1 MPRSRESA
9 SADGSRKSATTG
21 HRSGSDPRREPRVDL
36 AVSSSTTSAKEPDSV
51 RWPWPVTTIVG
62 VLLVL
67 VGQWAVL
74 AGLITPAWMRTG
86 RSRFTEVLVGAGK
99 LWLTAQGVPHDLVG
113 IHVAVIPLGL
123 TLVMIV
129 SETAVVR
136 RAARSMSASLR
147 ARHQRV
153 VRRNVGELAALA
165 ATVHV
170 AVAAGVGAWAGPG
183 SWLRLIIAA
192 LLVGTFCG
200 LLGACW
206 GARRNPL
213 DRVAPRVR
221 DVILGIGVTVIT
233 CLALATLL
241 LGVALMVHAPTF
253 LDMESALGARGA
265 DGVGVIL
272 IHVAWLPV
280 IVVWALAWTL
290 GVGVFLGSGTVT
302 SALVT
307 HVTVVPAIPILA
319 ATPQSNQA
327 MTWWTLWM
335 LAPILSAVVGAV
347 FVLRGRD
354 EAYGTTTRHGLA
366 TGVGAGLVLCVLAVL
381 STGSLGTGNL
391 VRLGPNLMQFL
402 AHCVGL
408 LGASGAIT
416 GFAIGSWRWHHD
428 PSNHR
433 ISDAQA
439 AWIEPAELDE
449 ADQDTME
456 PTNHDLNRQ
465 EETDGP
471 ERGEEGQGPE
481 DPNRSDHEP
490 EALESSEALESTE
503 HAHTVGSWRG
513 WFRHLPSWL
522 RRQEKHSGTRD
533 GSDDQVA
540 EEDQETVQM
549 GRFSANRNHAASE
562 DETRR
567 VHRAGDDSE
576 CAGENASA
584 HATGTSSHSISI
596 PRPGATDA
604 PVSPEGTEVSE
615 DTAGGE
621 EDEPTIQV
629 DRLPRR

>member
-86 RSRFTEVLVGAGK
+86 RSGFTEVLVGAGK

-170 AVAAGVGAWAGPG
+170 AVATGVGVWVGPG

-221 DVILGIGVTVIT
+221 DVVLGIGVTVIT
-233 CLALATLL
+233 CLALAALL
-241 LGVALMVHAPTF
+241 LGLALMVHAPTF

-265 DGVGVIL
+265 DGVGMIL

-280 IVVWALAWTL
+280 IVVWTLAWTL

-307 HVTVVPAIPILA
+307 HVTVVPAVPILA
-319 ATPQSNQA
+319 ATPQSDQA

-391 VRLGPNLMQFL
+391 ARLGPNLMQFL

-449 ADQDTME
+449 AGQDTME

-481 DPNRSDHEP
+481 NPNRNDHEP
-490 EALESSEALESTE
+490 ETLEPTE
-503 HAHTVGSWRG
+503 RVHAIGSWRG
-513 WFRHLPSWL
+513 WFHHLPSWL
-522 RRQEKHSGTRD
+522 RRQKTHSGTRD
-533 GSDDQVA
+533 GSDDQMA
-540 EEDQETVQM
+540 EEYQETVQM
-549 GRFSANRNHAASE
+549 DRSSAHRDHAACD

-567 VHRAGDDSE
+567 VHQAGDGSE
-576 CAGENASA
+576 CAGENAPAHTTGAS
-584 HATGTSSHSISI
+584 HATATSSHSI

-629 DRLPRR
+629 DRPPRR

>member
-1 MPRSRESA
+1 
-9 SADGSRKSATTG
+9 
-21 HRSGSDPRREPRVDL
+21 
-36 AVSSSTTSAKEPDSV
+36 
-51 RWPWPVTTIVG
+51 
-62 VLLVL
+62 
-67 VGQWAVL
+67 
-74 AGLITPAWMRTG
+74 
-86 RSRFTEVLVGAGK
+86 
-99 LWLTAQGVPHDLVG
+99 
-113 IHVAVIPLGL
+113 
-123 TLVMIV
+123 
-129 SETAVVR
+129 
-136 RAARSMSASLR
+136 
-147 ARHQRV
+147 
-153 VRRNVGELAALA
+153 
-165 ATVHV
+165 
-170 AVAAGVGAWAGPG
+170 
-183 SWLRLIIAA
+183 
-192 LLVGTFCG
+192 
-200 LLGACW
+200 
-206 GARRNPL
+206 
-213 DRVAPRVR
+213 
-221 DVILGIGVTVIT
+221 
-233 CLALATLL
+233 
-241 LGVALMVHAPTF
+241 MVHAPTF

-319 ATPQSNQA
+319 ATPQSDQA

-391 VRLGPNLMQFL
+391 ARLGPNLMQFL

-465 EETDGP
+465 KETDGP

-490 EALESSEALESTE
+490 ESLEPTE
-503 HAHTVGSWRG
+503 RAHAIGSWRE
-513 WFRHLPSWL
+513 WFHHLPSWL
-522 RRQEKHSGTRD
+522 RRMHFGTRD
-533 GSDDQVA
+533 GSDHQVA

-549 GRFSANRNHAASE
+549 DRSSAHRDHAACD

-567 VHRAGDDSE
+567 VHRAGDGSE
-576 CAGENASA
+576 RADGNAPVHTTRTS

-596 PRPGATDA
+596 PRPGTADD
-604 PVSPEGTEVSE
+604 PVSPEDTEASD

-621 EDEPTIQV
+621 EDEPTSQV